1 MLESRGPRAELPASG
16 IVHRLDA
23 KRTPNVTRLKG
34 KVAIVT
40 GGGTGIGRAI
50 VMVFGREGA
59 KVAVLGRRLEALEGV
74 VKELARSGAEGRA
87 ILCDVA
93 KDSDTRASVDETEKA
108 FGRVDVLVNNAG
120 VLSVSTI
127 ETISEQEWDR
137 VMGTNLKG
145 PFLMSRAVLP
155 ALRRAGGGAIVN
167 VGSVLGL
174 VAMKDRAAYSA
185 SKGGVTLLTKAMAL
199 DHAHENIRVNC
210 VCPSIVETELVRG
223 LFSDT
228 EAGRMAREARL
239 GTLPLG
245 RFGRP
250 DDIAELAVFLA
261 SDAASWIT
269 GAAIPVDGGL
279 TAY

>member
-1 MLESRGPRAELPASG
+1 M
-16 IVHRLDA
+16 
-23 KRTPNVTRLKG
+23 TRLKG

-50 VMVFGREGA
+50 AMVFAREGA
-59 KVAVLGRRLEALEGV
+59 KVAVLGRRREALEGV
-74 VKELARSGAEGRA
+74 VTELARSGAEGRA
-87 ILCDVA
+87 ILCDVT
-93 KDSDTRASVDETEKA
+93 KGSNTRTAVEDTEKA

-120 VLSVSTI
+120 VLSVSTV
-127 ETISEQEWDR
+127 ETISEEEWDR
-137 VMGTNLKG
+137 VIDTNLKG

-174 VAMKDRAAYSA
+174 VAMRDRAAYSA

-199 DHAHENIRVNC
+199 DHARENIRVNC
-210 VCPSIVETELVRG
+210 VCPSIVETELVKG
-223 LFSDT
+223 LFSET
-228 EAGRMAREARL
+228 EAGRVAREARL

-250 DDIAELAVFLA
+250 DDVAELAAFLA